1 MKYIIADSVGTIPQ
15 LNKKQ
20 RLGKFSKTLS
30 FKLIIVGLLI
40 GGWAFVYKFWL
51 LDIVAPFAFF
61 VPLGDLCYGVALSII
76 ASIIFYFVTVFIPK
90 YQSRKKINSVIERNL
105 YQLYKLSDLIMH
117 DISGILEFDETKKGD
132 WMASCE
138 GDLKSEGPKWS
149 IFNPFGEKISWA
161 DYFDAIIVNEDHYIA
176 RLRDYRQFL
185 PEEVLLLID
194 DIENTDKFRSAF
206 HQYVGMYGEI
216 IHTADGEDLDVYRNI
231 NGFNNVLWN
240 HMKNMHQILT
250 AYQLSR
256 VD

>member
-138 GDLKSEGPKWS
+138 GDLKNEGPKWS
-149 IFNPFGEKISWA
+149 IFNHFGETITWA
-161 DYFDAIIVNEDHYIA
+161 NYFDAIIFNEDHYIA

-206 HQYVGMYGEI
+206 HLYVSMYGEI
-216 IHTADGEDLDVYRNI
+216 IHTAKGENLDLYRNI
-231 NGFNNVLWN
+231 SGFKNVLWD
-240 HMKNMHQILT
+240 HVKNLHQILT

>member
-138 GDLKSEGPKWS
+138 GDLKNEGPKWS
-149 IFNPFGEKISWA
+149 IFNHFGETI
-161 DYFDAIIVNEDHYIA
+161 
-176 RLRDYRQFL
+176 
-185 PEEVLLLID
+185 
-194 DIENTDKFRSAF
+194 T
-206 HQYVGMYGEI
+206 
-216 IHTADGEDLDVYRNI
+216 
-231 NGFNNVLWN
+231 
-240 HMKNMHQILT
+240 
-250 AYQLSR
+250 
-256 VD
+256 